1 MPTTQLA
8 RADQPIADAP
18 GRNGPVFAVPEG
30 SACACCSDGFHRP
43 AEGAGGGTSSAAT
56 DHPSLDWD
64 GAAEQIGRSGV
75 TWSATPSSTSGI
87 SFGGGMGEAARVTY
101 GFLAEEDVSD
111 DGGRAY
117 RAMTA
122 DEIAM
127 TEYAMTLIAEVA
139 NIEFVRVAGADGVY
153 LDDPAD
159 AQIDLDAMDATNAG
173 LARTSWSGDTYRAAT
188 ISIGERGLEDLGSYA
203 FRTAI
208 HEVAHAVGLSHPGR
222 YDGSARYA
230 TDAEYRED
238 SAQFTVM
245 SYFDE
250 TVTGADYGW
259 AYSTNLMLHD
269 VAALQRLYG
278 ANDQTRAGDTVYG
291 FGSNTN
297 DLGWTLDGAD
307 HEVIGAIWDGGGH
320 DRLDLSGYAGDQR
333 IDLGEEAF
341 SDVGTLEGNVA
352 IARGV
357 VIEDAAGGA
366 GDDEVVGNAAD
377 NTLAGGAGSD
387 LLLGGAG
394 DDVLY
399 GDGGPAD
406 WHG

>member
-1 MPTTQLA
+1 MLRPTTD
-8 RADQPIADAP
+8 ADLLTTNAP
-18 GRNGPVFAVPEG
+18 NGGGAPLFAVPQG
-30 SACACCSDGFHRP
+30 SACACCAEGVHQP
-43 AEGAGGGTSSAAT
+43 AEGSGGGAAGAAA
-56 DHPSLDWD
+56 DHPSMDWD
-64 GAAEQIGRSGV
+64 AAAEQIGRSGV
-75 TWSATPSSTSGI
+75 TWSSTASSTNGI
-87 SFGGGMGEAARVTY
+87 SFGGGMGEPARVTY
-101 GFLAEEDVSD
+101 GFLAGADVSD
-111 DGGRAY
+111 DGGRDY
-117 RAMTA
+117 RAMNA

-127 TEYAMTLIAEVA
+127 TEYAMALIAEVA
-139 NIEFVRVAGADGVY
+139 NIEFVRVTGADGIY

-159 AQIDLDAMDATNAG
+159 AQIDLDAMDDTNAG

-188 ISIGERGLEDLGSYA
+188 VSIGERGLETLGSYA

-208 HEVAHAVGLSHPGR
+208 HEVAHAVGLSHPGS
-222 YDGSARYA
+222 YDRSASYA
-230 TDAEYRED
+230 DDAEYRED

-278 ANDQTRAGDTVYG
+278 ANEETRTGDTVYG
-291 FGSNTN
+291 FGSNTD
-297 DLGWTLDGAD
+297 DLGWTLDGTD
-307 HEVIGAIWDGGGH
+307 HQVIGAIWDGGGH

-333 IDLGEEAF
+333 IDLRQEAF

-366 GDDEVVGNAAD
+366 GDDAVRGNAAD
-377 NTLAGGAGSD
+377 NALAGGAGSD
-387 LLLGGAG
+387 LLFGGAG

-399 GDGGPAD
+399 GDGGPAA